1 MKIKW
6 KVAEKETGRYAS
18 FHKRPWPSARYYDKD
33 CDKPCASILCEDEY
47 RPHRVKEGKH
57 AELKMMVAQY
67 HPNGSWQWKTLTKR
81 FKTLLEAKDG
91 LLVFL
96 AAHPEFIPEKYR

>member
-6 KVAEKETGRYAS
+6 KVTEKETGRWSS
-18 FHKRPWPSARYYDKD
+18 FHKRGWPTAYYDKD
-33 CDKPCASILCEDEY
+33 CHCATILCEDGY
-47 RPHRVKEGKH
+47 APYKVREGKH

-81 FKTLLEAKDG
+81 FKTLQEAKDG
-91 LLVFL
+91 LIMFL